1 VVESIVL
8 WRRLVG
14 AQIRGQLQY
23 RTSFAL
29 DFGGTFLISFV
40 DFLAVLVIF
49 HNVPR
54 LGTWSVQE
62 VALLYA
68 LSSIS
73 FAITDL
79 AIGHLDQFP
88 QKIRDG
94 NFDILLVRPRGSL
107 FQVIASD
114 FQLRRLGKAAQGAL
128 VLAYALAALHLDWT
142 FGRGLMLV
150 VMIPAGVVIFAS
162 VWVIGGCLA
171 FWTTDGGEFTNA
183 FTYGGNFM
191 AQYPIDVYATWL
203 RRFLCYLVPLGF
215 VCYFP
220 ALYLLDK
227 EDPLGLPRFLQFSSP
242 LVAAVAAVVAGAIWR
257 GAVRHYRSA
266 GG

>member
-1 VVESIVL
+1 VVESVVL

-14 AQIRGQLQY
+14 AQVRSQLQY

-29 DFGGTFLISFV
+29 DLGGAFLISFI

-49 HNVPR
+49 HNVHQ
-54 LGTWSVQE
+54 LGAWTVRE

-73 FAITDL
+73 FALTDL
-79 AIGHLDQFP
+79 AIGHFDQFP

-94 NFDILLVRPRGSL
+94 NFDILLVRPRSTL
-107 FQVIASD
+107 FQVIGSD
-114 FQLRRLGKAAQGAL
+114 FQLRRLGKAAQGVL
-128 VLAYALAALHLDWT
+128 VLVYALAALDLHWT
-142 FGRGLMLV
+142 AGRVAMLV
-150 VMIPAGVVIFAS
+150 VTVPAAIVIFS
-162 VWVIGGCLA
+162 SIWVVGGCLA

-183 FTYGGNFM
+183 FTYGGNFL
-191 AQYPIDVYATWL
+191 AQYPVDILSAWL
-203 RRFLCYLVPLGF
+203 RRFLAYLVPLAF
-215 VCYFP
+215 VSYFP

-227 EDPLGLPRFLQFSSP
+227 PDPLGLPHILRFLSP
-242 LVAAVAAVVAGAIWR
+242 LVAVLAAFVAGLVWR
-257 GAVRHYRSA
+257 FAVRHYRSA